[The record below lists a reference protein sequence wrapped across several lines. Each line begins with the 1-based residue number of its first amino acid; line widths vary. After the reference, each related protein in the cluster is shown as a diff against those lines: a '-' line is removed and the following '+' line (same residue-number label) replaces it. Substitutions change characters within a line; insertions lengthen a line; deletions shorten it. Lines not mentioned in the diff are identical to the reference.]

1 MIERN
6 NISDGDVSF
15 LKAANSWVEM
25 YGLVNKMKLRYRAT
39 ELDSNR
45 EFNKVDNIIH
55 SLIEKICYK

>member
-1 MIERN
+1 M
-6 NISDGDVSF
+6 
-15 LKAANSWVEM
+15 EM
-25 YGLVNKMKLRYRAT
+25 YGLVNKMKLWYRAT